1 MQVPTQTDV
10 LRRLPSQRPDQTLT
24 ARLTV
29 AWDLPARQTGGPTSI
44 VLHPG
49 AALVGSSSRTGA
61 ASVSPAS
68 PSLGPFPQGLGSCLL
83 LPDLPDVA
91 DLPSHPSQPPLLF
104 PQTSPNSHTPPASFS
119 PSNLKCPCPLKGNS
133 QPSSSLWGDRP

>member
-10 LRRLPSQRPDQTLT
+10 LRRLPFKRPEQTLT
-24 ARLTV
+24 ARLTI
-29 AWDLPARQTGGPTSI
+29 AWDPPARQTGGPTSI

-49 AALVGSSSRTGA
+49 AAHVGLSSRTGA
-61 ASVSPAS
+61 SASPAS
-68 PSLGPFPQGLGSCLL
+68 LSLGPFPQGLGSCLL

-91 DLPSHPSQPPLLF
+91 DLPTHPSPLPLLF

-119 PSNLKCPCPLKGNS
+119 PSDLKCPCHLRGNS
-133 QPSSSLWGDRP
+133 QPPSSLRGDGP